1 MVYETT
7 VAKESPR
14 LMSTFTDFFKDEY
27 GKMVGFVKNSISDSA
42 ERDAEDIVQ
51 DVFYSLFDRTDV
63 SVPIENLLSYA
74 YRSLRNKIID
84 TFRTRK
90 NHSSLDKPLGEES
103 DTTLLDLIESSGFSQ
118 DREVEQKEI
127 GKYIFDEIY
136 KLKEDEQ
143 AIILATEMEGY
154 NFRELSEEWGV
165 SINTLLSRKS
175 RAMKKL
181 EKRLEVFYNEYGPG
195 EEYV

>member
-1 MVYETT
+1 MVYET
-7 VAKESPR
+7 VAAKDTSQ
-14 LMSTFTDFFKDEY
+14 LMSSYTDIFKDEY
-27 GKMVGFVKNSISDSA
+27 SKMVGYVKNSISDSA

-63 SVPIENLLSYA
+63 SAPIENLISYA

-90 NHSSLDKPLGEES
+90 KHTSLDTPMGEEES
-103 DTTLLDLIESSGFSQ
+103 LTLLDLIESNFPSPQ
-118 DREVEQKEI
+118 NDIEQKEI
-127 GKYIFDEIY
+127 GEYIFNEIY
-136 KLKEDEQ
+136 ELNEDEQ
-143 AIILATEMEGY
+143 AIILATEVEGY

-181 EKRLEVFYNEYGPG
+181 AGRLKNLYTEYGPG
-195 EEYV
+195 EEYA